1 MAYLGIQRGTFIEIA
16 SQNVERLF
24 AVGSKLIDC
33 NGILDRM
40 SQLNHSPM
48 SNTSAAIEAESTR
61 SIANFLRNLFR
72 LLDESGIR
80 YCVLHSWELLP
91 EQLPSD
97 LDMVVD
103 PADTR
108 RLFPVFEQLDR
119 LGYRPIGLVNYS
131 TNAYRFDFGWF
142 EGRCLVT
149 AGVDVI
155 CEDRRSG
162 LLIGGGAEMIRGRE
176 KFRQFWVASPEIEFR
191 HVLAKNASR
200 QTILPRH
207 AARLRDLAN
216 QIGTAQAEHI
226 AGKFFFR
233 RRTKR
238 DAADYMNSSFA
249 DALSGARDGFWKK
262 ALLSHPLRFA
272 RYSFEECSRLIRR
285 WFQPAGLFVAVLGPD
300 GVGKS
305 TLIDGITDTF
315 SRVLRSN
322 QNYHW
327 RPGFLGWKKRPAE
340 ITNPHGQ
347 PPRGTLASMLHL
359 TFFFV
364 DYWLGYFFDIR
375 VRIARFSFVMFDRYF
390 HDVLVDPK
398 RYRYGGPKWYAN
410 LLSRWVPEPDIVIRL
425 DADEQLIFSR
435 KPELLPDEIR
445 RQRLEYDRLCFRRA
459 QKVTIRT
466 DSDIESSVHAS
477 IQALVDFMRHRF
489 QAQTCDWRTVAQ

>member
-1 MAYLGIQRGTFIEIA
+1 M
-16 SQNVERLF
+16 
-24 AVGSKLIDC
+24 SKVNPFC
-33 NGILDRM
+33 V
-40 SQLNHSPM
+40 
-48 SNTSAAIEAESTR
+48 SNTSATIEVESIR
-61 SIANFLRNLFR
+61 CVANFLRNLFR

-103 PADTR
+103 PADKR
-108 RLFPVFEQLDR
+108 RLFPVFDQLDH
-119 LGYRPIGLVNYS
+119 LGYRPMGLVNYA
-131 TNAYRFDFGWF
+131 TNAYRFEFGWF
-142 EGRCLVT
+142 EGQCLVT

-162 LLIGGGAEMIRGRE
+162 LLIGGGEEMIRGRE
-176 KFRQFWVASPEIEFR
+176 RFREFWIASPEIEFR
-191 HVLAKNASR
+191 HVLAKNASK

-207 AARLRDLAN
+207 AARLRDLAH
-216 QIGTAQAEHI
+216 QIGAAQAEHI
-226 AGKFFFR
+226 AGKLFFKR
-233 RRTKR
+233 GTKQA
-238 DAADYMNSSFA
+238 AADCMNSSLVN
-249 DALSGARDGFWKK
+249 ALCGARGGFWKK

-272 RYSFEECSRLIRR
+272 RYSFEECLRLIRR

-305 TLIDGITDTF
+305 TLIQGITGTF
-315 SRVLRSN
+315 GRILRSN

-327 RPGFLGWKKRPAE
+327 RPEFLDWNKRPAE

-347 PPRGTLASMLHL
+347 LPRGTLASMLYL
-359 TFFFV
+359 TFFFI
-364 DYWLGYFFDIR
+364 DYWLGYLFDIR

-435 KPELLPDEIR
+435 KPELLTDEIR
-445 RQRLEYDRLCFRRA
+445 RQRLEYDRLSFKRA
-459 QKVTIRT
+459 QKVTIMT

-477 IQALVDFMRHRF
+477 VQALVDFMRHRF
-489 QAQTCDWRTVAQ
+489 QAQTCDWRTVVQ

>member
-1 MAYLGIQRGTFIEIA
+1 
-16 SQNVERLF
+16 
-24 AVGSKLIDC
+24 
-33 NGILDRM
+33 M

-238 DAADYMNSSFA
+238 GAADYMNSSLA

-466 DSDIESSVHAS
+466 DSDIESSVQAS